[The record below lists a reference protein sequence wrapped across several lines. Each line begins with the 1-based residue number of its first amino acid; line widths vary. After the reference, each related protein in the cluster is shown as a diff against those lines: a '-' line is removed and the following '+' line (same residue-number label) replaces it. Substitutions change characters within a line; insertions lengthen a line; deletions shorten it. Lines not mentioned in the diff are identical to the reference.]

1 MRRVLLASVALLSF
15 GIGASVA
22 ADLPRSMPTK
32 APAMVPLAYNWTGF
46 YLGINGGYGWGS
58 SDWSGGV
65 VGGSSPNGWL
75 VGGTVGYNWQAP
87 GSPFV
92 FGLEGDLGWADF
104 RDSFTN
110 ATCVTGCE
118 TKLNWL
124 GTARGRLGYAWD
136 RFMVYG
142 TGGAAF
148 GEVETNVAGLAGA
161 SDTNVGWTAG
171 AGIEGAIGANWTAK
185 VEYLYV
191 DLGNVS
197 CGVTA
202 CGGAV
207 ATSGDFTTNV
217 VRGGLNYRF

>member
-1 MRRVLLASVALLSF
+1 MRRVLLASIALLSF

-22 ADLPRSMPTK
+22 ADLPRSMPVK
-32 APAMVPLAYNWTGF
+32 APAVVPMAYNWTGF

-58 SDWSGGV
+58 SDWSGGI
-65 VGGSSPNGWL
+65 VGSNSPDGWL
-75 VGGTVGYNWQAP
+75 VGGTVGYNWQAL
-87 GSPFV
+87 GSPWV
-92 FGLEGDLGWADF
+92 FGLEGDIAWTDI
-104 RDSFTN
+104 RDSFAN

-118 TKLNWL
+118 TRLNWL
-124 GTARGRLGYAWD
+124 GTARGRIGYAWD

-148 GEVETNVAGLAGA
+148 GDIEANVGGLAGT

-191 DLGNVS
+191 DLGSVGCGATS
-197 CGVTA
+197 CGVPA
-202 CGGAV
+202 NV
-207 ATSGDFTTNV
+207 DFTTNV